1 MSNWQNGLACV
12 ILSHIP
18 ICLFFLY
25 PSWLGLILVWLSFLT
40 ERTDKRY
47 DGICCILNFEDE
59 IKNIAIYVCLL
70 CWTARGPGTVLA
82 GQKHISQ
89 PVILEGLNMTVW
101 QTDINK
107 TNCGAMRW
115 LSLSLSCLLH
125 IKYLKESISQPL
137 MLLIMVSEHTLA
149 HLPVGTNETQIN
161 TEIKL
166 RPVHKTHHPVGHKT
180 ELLSLKWNNK
190 QT

>member
-18 ICLFFLY
+18 ICLFFFVSLMAR
-25 PSWLGLILVWLSFLT
+25 SNFSVVIISN
-40 ERTDKRY
+40 RTHGQRY